1 MASAPPSV
9 PQCLPRSH
17 VLTTSMVHLQEDAT
31 EHVAGVLARVKK
43 EYLVSCLPSA
53 LTCV

>member
-1 MASAPPSV
+1 MVGHMPLQQYLPSNG
-9 PQCLPRSH
+9 R
-17 VLTTSMVHLQEDAT
+17 LTISVVHLQEDAT

-53 LTCV
+53 

>member
-1 MASAPPSV
+1 MFPSITT
-9 PQCLPRSH
+9 CTAGD
-17 VLTTSMVHLQEDAT
+17 VLTTTLVHLQEDAT

-53 LTCV
+53 